1 MDINAVNEQIKKLQY
16 STMYLEHI
24 VFENENSFID
34 TFCSQPKEV
43 LEFLAV
49 YFSSSVVKFY
59 YIMNGGQHIGD
70 DISIEQFEEWLNSIT
85 ND

>member
-24 VFENENSFID
+24 VFENETSFIN
-34 TFCSQPKEV
+34 TFCNQPKEV
-43 LEFLAV
+43 LELLAV

-59 YIMNGGQHIGD
+59 YVMNGGQHIGD
-70 DISIEQFEEWLNSIT
+70 DIIMEHFEDWLNCTI